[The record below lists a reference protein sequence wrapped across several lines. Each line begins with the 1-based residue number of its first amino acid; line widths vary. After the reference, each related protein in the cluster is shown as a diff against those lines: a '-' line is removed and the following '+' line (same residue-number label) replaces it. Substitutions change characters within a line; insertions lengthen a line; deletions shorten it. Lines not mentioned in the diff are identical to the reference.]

1 MTRDEE
7 EQHDP
12 EGLPL
17 DRKLSKQASDEVAP
31 TSAGVTPTSPS
42 PLTGR
47 PAALKLDQVDDPGAV
62 NAPRIAV
69 QATKGEGKNTVK
81 EYVPSVVSRLPD
93 QISARQVQADRSN
106 PDGCSASEV
115 QR

>member
-1 MTRDEE
+1 MNMRQQGEL
-7 EQHDP
+7 DP
-12 EGLPL
+12 EGKPIG
-17 DRKLSKQASDEVAP
+17 REMRPVQQDEVTE
-31 TSAGVTPTSPS
+31 TSSGIVPTSPS

-81 EYVPSVVSRLPD
+81 EYVPSVVSRLPET
-93 QISARQVQADRSN
+93 ISAREIYNDRSN
-106 PDGCSASEV
+106 PDGCVSGTV